1 VRDKTMP
8 GINVAWCLFSNKI
21 AGLEIAIEL
30 WLSEGGYFYLLAPAQ
45 PGVETQLRGKSQ
57 GPAV

>member
-1 VRDKTMP
+1 MVFVLK
-8 GINVAWCLFSNKI
+8 KI